1 MMPWLELY
9 FVSADNKEMKIL
21 FERSLCIA
29 SDDFVEKLENDSV
42 NEYIDFAMEQCE
54 EYLKKK
60 AKMGQFWEINLASDL
75 HHKIKIG
82 LIDF

>member
-1 MMPWLELY
+1 MR
-9 FVSADNKEMKIL
+9 FSADNKEMKIL

-42 NEYIDFAMEQCE
+42 NEYIDFAIEQCE

-60 AKMGQFWEINLASDL
+60 TKLG
-75 HHKIKIG
+75 
-82 LIDF
+82 